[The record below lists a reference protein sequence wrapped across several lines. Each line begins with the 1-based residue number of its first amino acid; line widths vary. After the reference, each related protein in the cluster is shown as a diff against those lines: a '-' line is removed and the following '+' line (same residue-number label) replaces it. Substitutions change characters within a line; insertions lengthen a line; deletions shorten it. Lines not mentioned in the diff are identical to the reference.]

1 MIWGIRQII
10 ATKEIRSM
18 EKTLNWGGQKREQSI
33 ELLRIVLM
41 TLIVFGHIL
50 GHGLGDTT
58 IEMGGRTVSLFPL
71 YFYHVDAFVFISGY
85 FGIHLK
91 WKKFLLLIFKMIV
104 YSFFAIGL
112 AVLLKPDMRMS
123 ISEIVHNVYPIS
135 ACDWWFMSEY
145 LFLMLLSPF
154 INAGME
160 RLDKRQAT
168 ILVGVLYLS
177 WFRCTSVLL
186 LFIYILGRYLRKYPC
201 TTLETNAV
209 KIFVCTVAMFFFLDM
224 IFRANGMYPEK
235 LYNYMSPFAV
245 VPAVAIFYIF
255 KRIHIEWKDIGVIAS
270 GTLAAY
276 LITDHELVRYIF
288 CTTMCDVVGNNKLL
302 FLPIALCVVIICSCI
317 DNIVT
322 RLLMPIFSIGS
333 KKE

>member
-1 MIWGIRQII
+1 MYYAENQRVN
-10 ATKEIRSM
+10 R
-18 EKTLNWGGQKREQSI
+18 GGRREQSI

-50 GHGLGDTT
+50 GYGLGDTT

-112 AVLLKPDMRMS
+112 AVLLKPDLRMS

-135 ACDWWFMSEY
+135 ACDSWFMSEY
-145 LFLMLLSPF
+145 LFLMLLSPI
-154 INAGME
+154 INAGIE

-255 KRIHIEWKDIGVIAS
+255 KRIHIERKCIGVIAS

-276 LITDHELVRYIF
+276 LITDHEFVRNIF
-288 CTTMCDVVGNNKLL
+288 CSTISNAVSNNILL
-302 FLPIALCVVIICSCI
+302 FLPVALCVVLLCSCI
-317 DNIVT
+317 DAMVTKALKTVFNID
-322 RLLMPIFSIGS
+322 G
-333 KKE
+333 K